1 MQDYYKD
8 LRRCQNEAWGM
19 ADRLRIQQAGPK
31 DMHRCLNRRDQ
42 SSTETN

>member
-31 DMHRCLNRRDQ
+31 DMHKRIRPSQRPKFN
-42 SSTETN
+42 